1 MPQLTDCLHPVESWV
16 AAGFELEKRQPV
28 ACLPSQTTVLHQKR
42 GFLRCDGLAARASF
56 SLFCTHRTPQVFVHL
71 GERSICSCTGIG
83 GSFAPHFICK
93 ELGPSADSAAAAYSA
108 SRIHSATSSTAH
120 EPQIAQVQRA
130 VKDIQGLFTAHDA
143 HYFSACN
150 GRKEYLHQGCDVCC
164 LTLLP
169 CGLISAFLG
178 TNPAV
183 VLHAEPQSAAEASE
197 SPTERT
203 GDASGWEKPPARL
216 VAWPLGAP
224 EAFMRHVELKHAG
237 REKLDNPSS
246 LVKAFGLYHLKDFA
260 YQPPHD
266 DVVAVVWGTP
276 SFWAALSVDAV
287 CSLIAAFVQ
296 TQETQEEDASLFL
309 QEEAAD
315 FLLRKALVQAVVKR
329 EKTVKEL
336 LHHPAALRAA
346 GLPHWEDPLM
356 EAEQRAALGNK
367 KAEIALMRRV
377 IAAQEEYLK
386 RKSGPFRFAKQP
398 FFDSDMGVLVLLFNP
413 PTIYHAKSN
422 GQEEGRIPPV
432 QPRFVALA
440 LSGSHFSST
449 RERGPP
455 EAPIVGPLPPFP
467 EVFSPMAHRLRAPF
481 CFSGS
486 AQGVVSGLRGSSGAC
501 CELVERKNLL
511 GADQGETSPFFLTRN
526 AVFLASALSCG
537 CPSRTAGPHCCGFA
551 AFATATSDP
560 LGASGRA
567 PPSSRAAGKGAS
579 ESDANAV
586 SKGQRVGEE
595 GEALQ
600 QAVEEAFCVFG
611 VIYRHAQKAPSSARS
626 ATSAAA
632 SPAVTS
638 SSASTQT
645 TAPAESVPRYPD
657 ADSGVA
663 FPYPSSKTKESPS
676 VLLAALRDLAN
687 AGIRTPQAWTPP
699 LLLLLQQLPLL
710 SASELQQGAAL
721 LAAAGCRPPLLLQG
735 LCEAFRW
742 RVAAKQADATHTL
755 LFLDAIRRLRYL
767 PCSSHLAAFFL
778 SLERR
783 KKPLT
788 AGDLLKIQRFLDELE
803 VPAAVASSPFLSSVL
818 PQLKRNVAALKPCEA
833 AAFAALLLKR
843 RELDRSIAESLSNA
857 VYENLGGPLSVL
869 MLQQQPSSPAIE
881 REIELQWAAFTPAK
895 VSAVLNLLAKIPHRS
910 TSALNKLGL
919 AVQHS
924 LHHYSPNMLAGCLS
938 SLDSLSYRH
947 HSLLSSITALLLH
960 KQIAPLYEQYQEQ
973 KCHQGPQRQ
982 RTQFPQPSP
991 RFLNQ
996 LSAVSAVMPTATGS
1010 PEISRAAEAAAS
1022 SQSLMH
1028 PLPPNSHLPPPL
1040 FSEKQECITDR
1051 CLFPVHGPEQQYHQ
1065 QHQQRRDSWNGA
1077 ASRIYSGEELK
1088 TATPATLS
1096 ARPPALATDKEAIRL
1111 PPTPASDAWVV
1122 PTGPSASRVDFLR
1135 TTTMNIDPFL
1145 AAALLK
1151 HLSHIQHKG
1160 NPELLSA
1167 LLASVAT
1174 SAANYETQQWQ
1185 QRHSAVLRLGGS
1197 DSGARTSKG
1206 SQPAAKAI
1214 TLGAPASEESMVGI
1228 AASVGVTPASRTDTF
1243 GSSRCRAAASGCKG
1257 AATVRTHELR
1267 ELWKGIARAASA
1279 AVETCSS
1286 SRSHGSS
1293 HSKTGDAHLLTTNP
1307 SEQSAIHGPS
1317 EAPEKTLVGS
1327 AQRRGLMA
1335 TPQRLGGAL
1344 LISTGRGTL
1353 RKLRERG
1360 ADKRLR
1366 FVVLPWSMFVAEY
1379 RKPLDLDTLRPS
1391 IKSGKLRGRRRRAA
1405 VEGLVPAGAEVTR
1418 TVTRREAFLA
1428 RLFRLWGSE
1437 GPPALRRLQR
1447 RHLRRIVIQ
1456 INAEAAASVRA
1467 TKALT
1472 PEQHAGDCRPA
1483 LYTDTRR
1490 TAGRAAMGAAKA
1502 ATAATAHAATAST
1515 IKPKRTEAVAP
1526 GRRKNPTYGKC
1537 ALEAMRHWSCYRRA
1551 FLQPFQAVSMLSR
1564 FCLARTN
1571 EALAAA
1577 DGDSALAG
1585 GGTRALSATDTS
1597 VLLQQQVLSQPL
1609 QQRQF
1614 PFGLSFFAVGSTPQ
1628 MIIDTGPLLSP
1639 SLPKECSSS
1648 LRRQIQQQHAQRMKC
1663 ASRAQRMLPQQNQQ
1677 GEISSGVSNAERLAT
1692 PDAAA
1697 TETKRTC
1704 PEGAQTHTGA
1714 SASLQVSSAI
1724 LPRLC
1729 GDVANQASASATT
1742 APAAAALAA
1751 DLSACCTAATAT
1763 LQTLGL
1769 RLGGPL
1775 EDPPP
1780 ARRRT
1785 RRLPSPDL
1793 ATIREHLL
1801 VNLETAFRSSYF
1813 LPLWRRAAASAALHS
1828 RTAADGTRAAATLDR
1843 NLAELLPRAAYLY
1856 ALVFQALVTEV
1867 LEQKATIGPIS
1878 TWQEQRQRVQ
1888 AFSRTVGEA
1897 VAGLICTAA
1906 SRPTVSAL
1914 SEILNACR
1922 CLLAV
1927 EHSGWGVAQQDQQ
1940 QTERVSL
1947 QALLQQ
1953 TEVAVTELLRQVLL
1967 QDYVHTT
1974 APTSSSDARGAF
1986 AALVALARSSSSGSS
2001 DANSTGTLAIAAN
2014 RIAVQ
2019 PTAYVIAHQMKLPEK
2034 KLEAWVREATAGE
2047 QLLL

>member
-1 MPQLTDCLHPVESWV
+1 M
-16 AAGFELEKRQPV
+16 K
-28 ACLPSQTTVLHQKR
+28 
-42 GFLRCDGLAARASF
+42 
-56 SLFCTHRTPQVFVHL
+56 
-71 GERSICSCTGIG
+71 
-83 GSFAPHFICK
+83 
-93 ELGPSADSAAAAYSA
+93 
-108 SRIHSATSSTAH
+108 
-120 EPQIAQVQRA
+120 
-130 VKDIQGLFTAHDA
+130 
-143 HYFSACN
+143 
-150 GRKEYLHQGCDVCC
+150 
-164 LTLLP
+164 
-169 CGLISAFLG
+169 
-178 TNPAV
+178 
-183 VLHAEPQSAAEASE
+183 
-197 SPTERT
+197 
-203 GDASGWEKPPARL
+203 
-216 VAWPLGAP
+216 
-224 EAFMRHVELKHAG
+224 
-237 REKLDNPSS
+237 
-246 LVKAFGLYHLKDFA
+246 
-260 YQPPHD
+260 
-266 DVVAVVWGTP
+266 
-276 SFWAALSVDAV
+276 
-287 CSLIAAFVQ
+287 
-296 TQETQEEDASLFL
+296 
-309 QEEAAD
+309 
-315 FLLRKALVQAVVKR
+315 
-329 EKTVKEL
+329 
-336 LHHPAALRAA
+336 
-346 GLPHWEDPLM
+346 
-356 EAEQRAALGNK
+356 
-367 KAEIALMRRV
+367 
-377 IAAQEEYLK
+377 
-386 RKSGPFRFAKQP
+386 
-398 FFDSDMGVLVLLFNP
+398 
-413 PTIYHAKSN
+413 
-422 GQEEGRIPPV
+422 
-432 QPRFVALA
+432 
-440 LSGSHFSST
+440 
-449 RERGPP
+449 
-455 EAPIVGPLPPFP
+455 
-467 EVFSPMAHRLRAPF
+467 
-481 CFSGS
+481 
-486 AQGVVSGLRGSSGAC
+486 
-501 CELVERKNLL
+501 
-511 GADQGETSPFFLTRN
+511 
-526 AVFLASALSCG
+526 
-537 CPSRTAGPHCCGFA
+537 
-551 AFATATSDP
+551 
-560 LGASGRA
+560 
-567 PPSSRAAGKGAS
+567 
-579 ESDANAV
+579 
-586 SKGQRVGEE
+586 
-595 GEALQ
+595 
-600 QAVEEAFCVFG
+600 
-611 VIYRHAQKAPSSARS
+611 
-626 ATSAAA
+626 
-632 SPAVTS
+632 
-638 SSASTQT
+638 
-645 TAPAESVPRYPD
+645 
-657 ADSGVA
+657 
-663 FPYPSSKTKESPS
+663 
-676 VLLAALRDLAN
+676 
-687 AGIRTPQAWTPP
+687 
-699 LLLLLQQLPLL
+699 
-710 SASELQQGAAL
+710 
-721 LAAAGCRPPLLLQG
+721 
-735 LCEAFRW
+735 
-742 RVAAKQADATHTL
+742 
-755 LFLDAIRRLRYL
+755 
-767 PCSSHLAAFFL
+767 
-778 SLERR
+778 
-783 KKPLT
+783 
-788 AGDLLKIQRFLDELE
+788 DELE

-869 MLQQQPSSPAIE
+869 MLQQQPSSPVAELSDAQARHPMHMQQQQHMLQRQRERATSPSSLSCLLHLGRSFTAAGLERLPAIE

-960 KQIAPLYEQYQEQ
+960 KQIAQQ

-1028 PLPPNSHLPPPL
+1028 VHLLQQQQQTAVAATAAAHAARLSSHHLLHFLQPLPPNSHLPPPL

-1418 TVTRREAFLA
+1418 TVTRRE
-1428 RLFRLWGSE
+1428 
-1437 GPPALRRLQR
+1437 
-1447 RHLRRIVIQ
+1447 
-1456 INAEAAASVRA
+1456 
-1467 TKALT
+1467 
-1472 PEQHAGDCRPA
+1472 
-1483 LYTDTRR
+1483 
-1490 TAGRAAMGAAKA
+1490 
-1502 ATAATAHAATAST
+1502 
-1515 IKPKRTEAVAP
+1515 
-1526 GRRKNPTYGKC
+1526 C

-1724 LPRLC
+1724 VPADLRLAESSPGLVVVAVRAAVRKQQKQRSRLLHALAESLEAAARMKVLTVRITMPFVAQLPRLC

-2019 PTAYVIAHQMKLPEK
+2019 PTAYKKYNLPLPAPQRAVRSEIWETASDLRIPLLLLLRAHGATLIVPRNEWKDNPFG
-2034 KLEAWVREATAGE
+2034 EATDQVPRYIRLKRRTGKGRE
-2047 QLLL
+2047 VTG